1 MYGIINIV
9 MCMNN
14 KIGVFDSGIGG
25 MSTLNEIRKLLP
37 NENFVYY
44 ADSKNNPYGEKTD
57 EELNKIVCD
66 VVDYFISVNV
76 KMIVIAC
83 NTATTRCISMLR
95 DKYKDMIFV
104 GTEPAVKVACDNNY
118 KNTLVMATP
127 LTVNSSRLTSIINDN
142 IKDDEKITLI
152 PCDGLANAIE
162 NNDENKIKNI
172 LDNLLNSYR
181 HSDVDAIVLGC
192 THYPH
197 IKDKIQSYFPNAVL
211 IDGNI
216 GVANRVK
223 YMLETNNLL
232 TESKT
237 EGNVE
242 FIQTKKED

>member
-1 MYGIINIV
+1 MY
-9 MCMNN
+9 MNN
-14 KIGVFDSGIGG
+14 IIGVFDSGIGG
-25 MSTLNEIRKLLP
+25 MSTLNEIKKLLP
-37 NENFVYY
+37 NENFIYY
-44 ADSKNNPYGEKTD
+44 ADSKNNPYGERTD
-57 EELNKIVCD
+57 EELNSIVCEII
-66 VVDYFISVNV
+66 DYFIARHV
-76 KMIVIAC
+76 KMVVIAC

-127 LTVNSSRLTSIINDN
+127 LTVNSSRLASIINDN
-142 IKDDEKITLI
+142 IKDGQNITLL

-162 NNDENKIKNI
+162 TKNNDKI
-172 LDNLLNSYR
+172 DNLLELLLSEYKNS
-181 HSDVDAIVLGC
+181 DIDAIVLGC

-216 GVANRVK
+216 GVAKRVK

-232 TESKT
+232 TTST
-237 EGNVE
+237 NEGNVE
-242 FIQTKKED
+242 FIQSKKEE

>member
-1 MYGIINIV
+1 MS
-9 MCMNN
+9 MKN
-14 KIGVFDSGIGG
+14 KIGIFDSGIGG
-25 MSTLNEIRKLLP
+25 LSTLNEIKNLLP
-37 NENFVYY
+37 NEEYVYY
-44 ADSKNNPYGEKTD
+44 ADSKNNPYGEKSD
-57 EELNKIVCD
+57 EELNNIVCEI
-66 VVDYFISVNV
+66 VDYFISISV

-83 NTATTRCISMLR
+83 NTATTRCIEMLR
-95 DKYKDMIFV
+95 NKYKDMIFI

-142 IKDDEKITLI
+142 IKEGEKITLL
-152 PCDGLANAIE
+152 PCEGLANAIE
-162 NNDENKIKNI
+162 NNDENVIND
-172 LDNLLNSYR
+172 LLNNLLSKYKNS
-181 HSDVDAIVLGC
+181 SIDAVVLGC

-197 IKDKIQSYFPNAVL
+197 IKDKIQSYFPDAVL

-216 GVANRVK
+216 GVAKRVK

-232 TESKT
+232 NDSIH